1 MAGATST
8 REPEDTVAADQKP
21 KSPRVAV
28 IGAAGVGLVYRVSRW
43 PNDGETLLAE
53 ECRIMCGGKAANQ
66 AMAVAKLGGQVVF
79 VSALG
84 KDQLAGTVDAAMRRF
99 GVDATHIER
108 LDVPTLTGA
117 VIVSADGS
125 NRIVVDPG
133 AVGRITAEQIRRH
146 ESAIVGADLCLVSG
160 DGFPDHAALAA
171 LEIAKKSGVPTIYN
185 PAPPPSPEMTTAI
198 LVASSMVTP
207 NLEEAR
213 ILADERSD
221 DPESLADRILARGAR
236 SVVITLGAEGA
247 FVRDPRAGVRAR
259 VPTRRYESVVD
270 TSGAGDAFNGA
281 LAWAIAGGSEIVE
294 AVRFACAAA
303 ALITQGP
310 GLIESL
316 HLWDGLSR
324 PEPMAAKEHR

>member
-1 MAGATST
+1 MAAY
-8 REPEDTVAADQKP
+8 REARV
-21 KSPRVAV
+21 PRIAV
-28 IGAAGVGLVYRVSRW
+28 VGAAGVGLVYRVSRW

-66 AMAVAKLGGQVVF
+66 AMAIAKLGGEVVF

-84 KDQLAGTVDAAMRRF
+84 KDQFAGTVDAAMRRF
-99 GVDATHIER
+99 GIDTGHIER
-108 LDVPTLTGA
+108 VDAPTLTGA

-133 AVGRITAEQIRRH
+133 AVGTIRAEQIGSH

-160 DGFPDHAALAA
+160 DGFPDDAALAA
-171 LEIAKKSGVPTIYN
+171 LEVASKAKVFAIYN
-185 PAPPPSPEMTTAI
+185 PAPPPSPETTPAI
-198 LVASSMVTP
+198 LAASAMVTP
-207 NLEEAR
+207 NLQEAR
-213 ILADERSD
+213 ILAGESTD
-221 DPESLADRILARGAR
+221 DPDRLAGRILARGAR

-247 FVRDPRAGVRAR
+247 FVCVPHAGVRTII
-259 VPTRRYESVVD
+259 PTRRFESVVD

-281 LAWAIAGGSEIVE
+281 LAWAIAGGVEIVE

-303 ALITQGP
+303 GLITQGP

-316 HLWDGLSR
+316 HLWDGMRR
-324 PEPMAAKEHR
+324 PEPMAKALR